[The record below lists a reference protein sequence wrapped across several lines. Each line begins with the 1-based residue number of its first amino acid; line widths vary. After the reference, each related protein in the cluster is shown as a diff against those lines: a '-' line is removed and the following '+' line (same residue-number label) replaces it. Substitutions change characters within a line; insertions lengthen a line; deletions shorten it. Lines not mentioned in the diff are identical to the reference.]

1 MNNTTQSKGLVLVIN
16 TGSSSIKMVLL
27 SMPAESIIAEGLLE
41 HLGEAQAELH
51 WMIDGKQQSSPL
63 NNAPAFSIQQ
73 MLDSLF
79 QRIEQDEI
87 IAVGHRVVH
96 GGERFIKPTPLNAD
110 IIVDLEALSHLAPL
124 HNPANIDGI
133 RAAMQA
139 LPSIPHIAVFDTAF
153 HHKMPKHASLYA
165 TPYHWYRDYGVR
177 RYGFHGTSH
186 HYVAQQAATCL
197 GRNFSDCQ
205 LLTAHLGNGCS
216 ATAIC
221 AGISM
226 DTSMGFTPLEGLV
239 MGTRSGDIDPGL
251 HDFIARKTGASLA
264 EITTILNRKSG
275 LLGISERSNDM
286 RSLLQAADSGDTQA
300 QLAIDIFCYRLAKT
314 LAGLAVN
321 LDHIDALVFTGGI
334 GEHASAIRAQTM
346 QHLSIFGIEFDAQ
359 RNQQHGQD
367 SLGFISPEAASIAV
381 LVIATA
387 EEKMIARYVVQHDVM
402 QKKMMQNNVMH
413 EQENTA

>member
-1 MNNTTQSKGLVLVIN
+1 MNNTMQPNGLVLVIN
-16 TGSSSIKMVLL
+16 TGSSSIKMALF
-27 SMPAESIIAEGLLE
+27 SMPAETIIAEGLLE
-41 HLGEAQAELH
+41 HLGEAQAALH
-51 WMIDGKQQSSPL
+51 WLIDGNQQPSPL
-63 NNAPAFSIQQ
+63 NNPPGFSIQQ
-73 MLDSLF
+73 MLESLF
-79 QRIEQDEI
+79 QRIEQHDI

-96 GGERFIKPTPLNAD
+96 GGERFIQPTHLTANVIAE
-110 IIVDLEALSHLAPL
+110 LELVSDLAPL

-153 HHKMPKHASLYA
+153 HHTMPKHASRYA

-186 HYVAQQAATCL
+186 HYVAQQAATIL
-197 GRNFSDCQ
+197 GRDFSDCQ

-239 MGTRSGDIDPGL
+239 MGSRSGDVDPGL

-286 RSLLQAADSGDTQA
+286 RALLQAAHSGDTQA

-334 GEHASAIRAQTM
+334 GEHASAIRAQTL
-346 QHLSIFGIEFDAQ
+346 QHLSIFGIELDAQ

-387 EEKMIARYVVQHDVM
+387 EEKMIARYVIQHPLTPT
-402 QKKMMQNNVMH
+402 
-413 EQENTA
+413 QENTA